1 MPSSTSATDAV
12 GALAAWPVEQYA
24 TDPFAFWQRARD
36 DKPVWW
42 NETTNSWLITRYD
55 DVRAVFADNET
66 WSNRFHAKSLGVV
79 FGPTMLQMDGRDHVV
94 RRTIV
99 APEVVGKRLAGYREL
114 IARNAIELIDRFV
127 DRGSADLV
135 AEYSTWLPV
144 NVIVD
149 MLGMPKV
156 DLPRFHDWY
165 QAMMAGLGHGTAE
178 QRVAGIAAHRALA
191 EYVRPIVRARRI
203 EPGPDFISKIVH
215 AECDGEQLTD
225 AEVEAFISLMLTA
238 GGETT
243 DKALGNLW
251 AQLLAAPDQLERIH
265 ADPTR
270 FDDAFGEVM
279 RHSFPIHRQTRTANV
294 DVPMGDEVIRA
305 GDVVSI
311 SIGSANNDE
320 TVFAEPRRFD
330 LDRPD
335 LWRSKELRRGV
346 DQGGV
351 HGHLGF
357 GLGKHFCLGYEMA
370 RMEAVVGSELLLE
383 ACPNLEPV
391 EIAPFRIVG
400 ATWSSPSVR
409 VRF

>member
-1 MPSSTSATDAV
+1 MPSTTSATE
-12 GALAAWPVEQYA
+12 LATWPVGSYA
-24 TDPFAFWQRARD
+24 ADPFSFWERARHD
-36 DKPVWW
+36 QPVWW
-42 NETTNSWLITRYD
+42 NEATRSWLITRYD
-55 DVRAVFADNET
+55 DVVAVFADSET
-66 WSNRFHAKSLGVV
+66 WSNRFYAKSLGVV

-114 IARNAIELIDRFV
+114 IARNAAELIDRFV

-149 MLGMPKV
+149 MMGMPKEA
-156 DLPRFHDWY
+156 LPLFHDWY
-165 QAMMAGLGHGTAE
+165 QAMMAGLGHGNAE
-178 QRVAGIAAHRALA
+178 QRAAGIAAHQALA
-191 EYVRPIVRARRI
+191 EFVRPIVAERRR

-251 AQLLAAPDQLERIH
+251 AQLLASPGQLERVRG
-265 ADPTR
+265 DPSR

-279 RHSFPIHRQTRTANV
+279 RHSFPIHSQARTANV
-294 DVPMGDEVIRA
+294 DVPLHSKLIRA

-320 TVFAEPRRFD
+320 RVFDEPRRFD
-330 LDRPD
+330 LDRTD
-335 LWRSKELRRGV
+335 LWRAKELRRGV
-346 DQGGV
+346 DQADV

-370 RMEAVVGSELLLE
+370 RLEAVVGSELLLE
-383 ACPNLEPV
+383 ACPDIEPV
-391 EIAPFRIVG
+391 DIAPFRVVG